1 MKSMFDTKKT
11 KAEMLQIIADESK
24 EAFNGTYEDG
34 SRILNELQELS
45 FRVGDGH
52 KWCNYEMCVK
62 SILMSAEATD
72 ADRDRALML
81 YAGYNQWL
89 GREVACTNIQ
99 RALMGE
105 ENEE

>member
-1 MKSMFDTKKT
+1 MRSMFDTKKT
-11 KAEMLQIIADESK
+11 KAEMLQIVADESK
-24 EAFNGTYEDG
+24 TAFNGTYEDG

-45 FRVGDGH
+45 FKVGDGH
-52 KWCNYEMCVK
+52 KWCNYEKCIT
-62 SILMSAEATD
+62 SILMSAEASD
-72 ADRDRALML
+72 SDRERALML

>member
-1 MKSMFDTKKT
+1 MRSMFDTKKT
-11 KAEMLQIIADESK
+11 KAEMLQIVADESK
-24 EAFNGTYEDG
+24 TALNGTYKDG
-34 SRILNELQELS
+34 RRILNELQELS
-45 FRVGDGH
+45 FKVGDGH

-89 GREVACTNIQ
+89 GREVACVNIQ
-99 RALMGE
+99 DALMRKE
-105 ENEE
+105 EK

>member
-24 EAFNGTYEDG
+24 TAFNGNYEG
-34 SRILNELQELS
+34 GGKILNELQELS
-45 FRVGDGH
+45 FKVGDGH
-52 KWCNYEMCVK
+52 KWCSYEMCVK

-99 RALMGE
+99 KALMGE
-105 ENEE
+105 GEEE

>member
-24 EAFNGTYEDG
+24 TAFNGNYEDG
-34 SRILNELQELS
+34 SKILNELQELS

-99 RALMGE
+99 NALMKKE
-105 ENEE
+105 EK